1 MGSDPIE
8 FLLNLYHEQ
17 FTGILPVDYLNH
29 GVVDVIVNMKKIEQ
43 RRISI
48 WTVVIVEVE
57 VHTMM
62 DSSLYT
68 M

>member
-1 MGSDPIE
+1 MGSDPIK
-8 FLLNLYHEQ
+8 FLLNLYREQ
-17 FTGILPVDYLNH
+17 FTGFLPVDYLPR
-29 GVVDVIVNMKKIEQ
+29 GVVNVIVSMKKTEQ

-57 VHTMM
+57 VHRMM
-62 DSSLYT
+62 DSGLYT

>member
-1 MGSDPIE
+1 MGSDPIK

-17 FTGILPVDYLNH
+17 FTGFLPVDYLNR
-29 GVVDVIVNMKKIEQ
+29 GVVDVIVNMKKTEQ

-62 DSSLYT
+62 DSGLYT

>member
-1 MGSDPIE
+1 MGSDPIK
-8 FLLNLYHEQ
+8 FLLNLYHEW
-17 FTGILPVDYLNH
+17 FAGILPVDYLNH
-29 GVVDVIVNMKKIEQ
+29 GVVDVIFSMNKTEQ

-62 DSSLYT
+62 DSGLYT